1 MTTATISSF
10 ENTLAK
16 TNEWLDEIAD
26 QLGQDRQYG
35 YRALRAVLHALRD
48 RLPVTEASDL
58 AAQLPMLVRGLYY
71 EGWNPSETPR
81 SDERDRESFLLHVAG
96 ELDPILGEDPEKVV
110 RVVFSVL
117 EKHCTKGQISHVL
130 SNLPLEVQTLWSE

>member
-26 QLGQDRQYG
+26 QLGRDRQYG

-48 RLPVTEASDL
+48 RLPVAEASDL

-81 SDERDRESFLLHVAG
+81 SDERDRESFLRHVAG
-96 ELDPILGEDPEKVV
+96 ELDPILGEDPEQVV
-110 RVVFSVL
+110 RVVFSIL
-117 EKHCTKGQISHVL
+117 ERHCTEGQISHVV
-130 SNLPLEVQTLWSE
+130 SNLPLEVQTLWHQ